1 MLELR
6 QGCQGCQRRAVPLQA
21 DDTWSLASASASDW
35 CIWCFH
41 IFQTADLRCFQQS
54 AHVRRG
60 VWVSGHRLSSTIVC
74 LCVCST
80 AEALKVVGYIV
91 LLGCIWCFH
100 IFQTADLY
108 SIAPRIPPG
117 QLYSIAPRIPPGQ
130 AGFIIVD
137 GVAVCLFAICCLEG
151 VLAEMR
157 SQFQVLPINAN
168 CKFRHPKSYTHVVP
182 FGRKSPRPPPI
193 LQHAVNV
200 PEARKF
206 DLEIR
211 SQVLH
216 WKVSFVKFATNV
228 SFQIEM

>member
-1 MLELR
+1 MTAK
-6 QGCQGCQRRAVPLQA
+6 GCQKRAVPLQA
-21 DDTWSLASASASDW
+21 DDAWSLASAPASD
-35 CIWCFH
+35 
-41 IFQTADLRCFQQS
+41 
-54 AHVRRG
+54 RRI
-60 VWVSGHRLSSTIVC
+60 R
-74 LCVCST
+74 
-80 AEALKVVGYIV
+80 
-91 LLGCIWCFH
+91 CFH